1 MKVAQLWRYP
11 VKSMAGEPLDSVR
24 FEAGGMPFDRRF
36 AILDSNPAR
45 AGKLLTGRL
54 QHRLLAFQSAVLDGS
69 VMVRTPSG
77 AQYDVNDRAW
87 HEHLEREIG
96 QAVAL
101 QASDDAIHD
110 DADVLVVNAASV
122 RTLSEEYGARV
133 SPLRFRPNVIL
144 DGPDAR
150 PYDELRWPGTS
161 FAIGDAVLEA
171 SSACL
176 RCVITT
182 IDPETLVSDPSFLRL
197 VVEKHDARFGVYCKV
212 VRAGEVRVGDPWSVY
227 RAAEA
232 AS

>member
-11 VKSMAGEPLDSVR
+11 VKSMGGETMDCVR
-24 FEAGGMPFDRRF
+24 LEAGGMPFDRRF
-36 AILDSNPAR
+36 AILDSDPTR

-54 QHRLLAFQSAVLDGS
+54 QHRMLAFQSTVLGGT

-77 AQYDVNDRAW
+77 AQYDVNDPAW
-87 HEHLEREIG
+87 LEQLEHDIG
-96 QAVAL
+96 QAAAVR
-101 QASDDAIHD
+101 ASDDPIHD

-122 RTLSEEYGARV
+122 RTVSEEYGARV
-133 SPLRFRPNVIL
+133 SPLRFRPNVLL

-150 PYDELRWPGTS
+150 PFDELRWPGRS

-171 SSACL
+171 SSACI

-197 VVEKHDARFGVYCKV
+197 MVEKHNARFGVYCKV
-212 VRAGEVRVGDPWSVY
+212 VRAGEVRVGDPWTVY
-227 RAAEA
+227 SAAEA